1 MNEDGKFLHGTEKYY
16 VLKSKNWIIEWGF
29 TMVDVEFPIQRP
41 HPQPPPEGKP
51 PSPPLQP
58 PVTLLIQLPTAL
70 PLLPPGN
77 QAGEHHQCGW
87 AGGAVKQ
94 YRSVTRTGRHHPLP
108 VSPQVNQTRV
118 LSLSL
123 SHLYPPVHFFTK
135 KYTVKNLVYWTLT

>member
-1 MNEDGKFLHGTEKYY
+1 MRLYY
-16 VLKSKNWIIEWGF
+16 GRCWI
-29 TMVDVEFPIQRP
+29 P
-41 HPQPPPEGKP
+41 HTTTALPQPPPEGKP

-58 PVTLLIQLPTAL
+58 PVTLLIQFPTAL
-70 PLLPPGN
+70 PLLPPGS

-108 VSPQVNQTRV
+108 VSPQVNQTEFS

-123 SHLYPPVHFFTK
+123 I
-135 KYTVKNLVYWTLT
+135 YTHQCIFSLKNIQLKIWYIEHWHNLGHPTT